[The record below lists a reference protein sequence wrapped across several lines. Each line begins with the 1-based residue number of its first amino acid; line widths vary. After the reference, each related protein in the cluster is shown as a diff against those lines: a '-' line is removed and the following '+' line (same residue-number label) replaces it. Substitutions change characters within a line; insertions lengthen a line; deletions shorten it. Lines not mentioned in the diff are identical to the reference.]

1 MSIKNKDAIMNMN
14 ILKRNSTNHQRGK
27 SAFCGGGGIA
37 GKAGGGG
44 GEAC

>member
-27 SAFCGGGGIA
+27 SAFFAAKGI
-37 GKAGGGG
+37 
-44 GEAC
+44 